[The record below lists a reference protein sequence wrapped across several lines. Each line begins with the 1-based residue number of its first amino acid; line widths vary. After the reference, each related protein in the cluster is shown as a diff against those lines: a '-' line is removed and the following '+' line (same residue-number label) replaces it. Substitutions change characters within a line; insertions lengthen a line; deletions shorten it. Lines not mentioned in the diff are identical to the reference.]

1 MKFESTPKAL
11 ARGKAFGAFAAAA
24 LLGAA
29 AVAALLAAASM
40 AAFAAPPAS
49 APALLRAD
57 HPLIGAWALK
67 TPDGICTEIY
77 RIAREGTSLV
87 TSADEVAQTRFEVS
101 DRPSSKGFYKWV
113 DTIVKDNGKK
123 DCSGQVTKPHTTTSY
138 ILMNET
144 NKAFI
149 SCQNEST
156 KACIGPFMK
165 IEGGEI

>member
-1 MKFESTPKAL
+1 MKLEAIVKAPTT
-11 ARGKAFGAFAAAA
+11 GKAFGCVAAAAA
-24 LLGAA
+24 LCTAA
-29 AVAALLAAASM
+29 AL
-40 AAFAAPPAS
+40 AAPPAS
-49 APALLRAD
+49 ATAPKVLRAD

-67 TPDGICTEIY
+67 SPDGDCTEIY

-87 TSADEVAQTRFEVS
+87 TSADEVAQTRFEIS
-101 DRPSSKGFYKWV
+101 DRPSAKGFYKWV

-123 DCSGQVTKPHTTTSY
+123 DCSGHVTKPHTTTSY
-138 ILMNET
+138 ILMNES

-156 KACIGPFMK
+156 RACIGPFVR

>member
-1 MKFESTPKAL
+1 MKFESVAKVLTRRVAW
-11 ARGKAFGAFAAAA
+11 AMFAA
-24 LLGAA
+24 G
-29 AVAALLAAASM
+29 ALLAGPAG
-40 AAFAAPPAS
+40 AAPPGTAS
-49 APALLRAD
+49 APVMLRAD

-67 TPDGICTEIY
+67 SRDGGCTEIY

-101 DRPSSKGFYKWV
+101 DRPSAKGFYKWV

-138 ILMNET
+138 VLMNES
-144 NKAFI
+144 NNAFI

-156 KACIGPFMK
+156 RVCIGPFVK

>member
-1 MKFESTPKAL
+1 MKPDAT
-11 ARGKAFGAFAAAA
+11 AAAPSRA
-24 LLGAA
+24 EPACPWLGAA
-29 AVAALLAAASM
+29 LMAFGLGVALDAS
-40 AAFAAPPAS
+40 AAPPEPKS
-49 APALLRAD
+49 LRAD
-57 HPLIGAWALK
+57 HPLIGAWALH
-67 TPDGICTEIY
+67 TDNLGCIEIY
-77 RIAREGTSLV
+77 RISREGTSLV

-101 DRPSSKGFYKWV
+101 DQPSARGFYKWV

-156 KACIGPFMK
+156 KACIGPFVK

>member
-29 AVAALLAAASM
+29 AVAA
-40 AAFAAPPAS
+40 PPAS
-49 APALLRAD
+49 APTVLRAD

-67 TPDGICTEIY
+67 SPDGGCTEIY
-77 RIAREGTSLV
+77 RISREGTSLV
-87 TSADEVAQTRFEVS
+87 TSADEVAQTRFQVS
-101 DRPSSKGFYKWV
+101 DRPSAKGYYKWV

-138 ILMNET
+138 VLMNES
-144 NKAFI
+144 NNAFI

-156 KACIGPFMK
+156 RACIGPFVK